1 MTQHQIPLRPFAPTR
16 PRDTSQ
22 ATGLRRRSVLAL
34 PWAAL
39 LGPELAHAQSTRLAS
54 PQGNGRFV
62 MVFLR
67 GAYDGLSAIVPH
79 NDTHYT
85 QLRQSIAIPAPDGTA
100 QTAIHL
106 DDHFAFH
113 PALAPLMPLWQQ
125 GVLSFVPAC
134 GLPTAVRSHFE
145 AQHYWEIGQPGKNSA
160 GIGWLN
166 TLAGANAAATATGPR
181 VIGVGE
187 ANPEILRGTAPV
199 KLVARGNAA
208 TRTGVLAND
217 RASQALRDLYATS
230 ATLGPTY
237 AQGVGSRMDT
247 ARTLEQASMM
257 DSAQMLAANNGAGNA
272 AGLQL
277 DARHLTALMR
287 QDRQLRVGFLSAGGW
302 DTHANQGSVTG
313 ALANN
318 LGNLA
323 TALTTLRAE
332 FSRPDDVIAVVSEF
346 GRTAAENGTRGTDH
360 GHGNAMLLIGNRIQG
375 GRWHGQW
382 EGLAPGAL
390 NERRDLPALHDFRA
404 VLSLVLRGTQG
415 ATDSQLAALF
425 PDNPFA
431 GSALTAGANQALA
444 GLVRA

>member
-1 MTQHQIPLRPFAPTR
+1 MTQPQTLLHPFAPTR
-16 PRDTSQ
+16 PKDTLQ
-22 ATGLRRRSVLAL
+22 ITGLRRRSVLAL

-39 LGPELAHAQSTRLAS
+39 LGPELAHAQSTRLS
-54 PQGNGRFV
+54 NPQGGRFV

-67 GAYDGLSAIVPH
+67 GAYDGLSALVPH
-79 NDTHYT
+79 SDPHYT

-100 QTAIHL
+100 QSAIPL
-106 DDHFAFH
+106 DDRFALH
-113 PALAPLMPLWQQ
+113 PELAPLLPLWQQ

-160 GIGWLN
+160 GTGWLN
-166 TLAGANAAATATGPR
+166 TLAGATAAAIATGPR

-217 RASQALRDLYATS
+217 RTSQALRDMYATS
-230 ATLGPTY
+230 ATLGATY
-237 AQGVGSRMDT
+237 AQGAGSRMDT
-247 ARTLEQASMM
+247 ARTLEQAHMM

-302 DTHANQGSVTG
+302 DTHANQGGVTG

-318 LGNLA
+318 LRNLA
-323 TALTTLRAE
+323 GALAMLRAE

>member
-1 MTQHQIPLRPFAPTR
+1 MAQPLHPDHPLPPSSPSLAN
-16 PRDTSQ
+16 
-22 ATGLRRRSVLAL
+22 GLRRRSVLAL

-39 LGPELAHAQSTRLAS
+39 LGPERTHAQTIRRSS
-54 PQGNGRFV
+54 PQSNGRFV

-79 NDTHYT
+79 SDPHYT
-85 QLRQSIAIPAPDGTA
+85 ALRQSIAIPAPDGTT
-100 QTAIHL
+100 QTALQL
-106 DDHFAFH
+106 DDRFALH

-125 GVLSFVPAC
+125 GVLSIVPAC

-160 GIGWLN
+160 GTGWLN
-166 TLAGANAAATATGPR
+166 TLAGSADIFAGNVPR

-187 ANPEILRGTAPV
+187 ANPEILRGAAPV

-230 ATLGPTY
+230 ATLGATY
-237 AQGVGSRMDT
+237 AQGAGSRMDT
-247 ARTLEQASMM
+247 ARTLEQANMM

-302 DTHANQGSVTG
+302 DSHANQGGVTG

-323 TALTTLRAE
+323 AALTTLRAE
-332 FSRPDDVIAVVSEF
+332 LSRPDDVIAVVSEF
-346 GRTAAENGTRGTDH
+346 GRTVAENGTRGTDH
-360 GHGNAMLLIGNRIQG
+360 GHGNAMLLIGNRIHG

-382 EGLAPGAL
+382 EGLAPGNL

-415 ATDSQLAALF
+415 ATDAQLAALF

-431 GSALTAGANQALA
+431 GSALTAGGNQALA
-444 GLVRA
+444 SLVRA